1 MTSLCVDTMP
11 DAVRYDI
18 EHVSRY
24 LYSSP
29 VRHSVMSLCMKPHDG
44 SGQRLLHFDVTTV
57 PPSSLNA
64 ETDGFGNTKHVL
76 NIHREHTNL
85 EIVASS
91 TVETIPAA
99 PLPDALGPGAW
110 DDVRSRTGTFTHWE
124 FTRPSVFAS
133 PTPALAA
140 LIDRQGIGQTDDPLQ
155 TLLRLRDSIHQSFE
169 YVPGSTTAVSPID
182 HILETGEGV
191 CQDYAHVMIAI
202 ARSWGVPTRYVSG
215 YVSARKAGMSAP
227 QSATHAWAEC
237 FLPDLGWTEFDPTNP
252 ELPSERRV
260 RVAVGRD
267 YDDVSPTRGVFV
279 GESDSLLEVSVRMR
293 PTQ

>member
-1 MTSLCVDTMP
+1 MP

-18 EHVSRY
+18 EHVSHY

-29 VRHSVMSLCMKPHDG
+29 VRHSVMSLCVKPRDG
-44 SGQRLLHFDVTTV
+44 SGQRLLSFEVRTR
-57 PPSSLNA
+57 PSSPLNA

-76 NIHREHTNL
+76 NIHREHSNL
-85 EIVASS
+85 EIIAHS
-91 TVETIPAA
+91 TVETTHAA
-99 PLPDALGPGAW
+99 PLPNALGRGAW
-110 DDVRSRTGTFTHWE
+110 DEVRSRTASFAHWE
-124 FTRPSVFAS
+124 FTRPSVFAR
-133 PTPALAA
+133 PTPELAA
-140 LIDRQGIGQTDDPLQ
+140 LIDRQGIGPADDPLQ
-155 TLLRLRDSIHQSFE
+155 SLVGLRDSIHHSFR
-169 YVPGSTTAVSPID
+169 YMPGSTTAVSPID

-227 QSATHAWAEC
+227 QSATHAWVEC
-237 FLPDLGWTEFDPTNP
+237 FLPELGWTEFDPTNP
-252 ELPSERRV
+252 ELPNERRV

-279 GESDSLLEVSVRMR
+279 GNTDSLLEVSVRMR
-293 PTQ
+293 PVEPTPS

>member
-1 MTSLCVDTMP
+1 M
-11 DAVRYDI
+11 
-18 EHVSRY
+18 SR
-24 LYSSP
+24 
-29 VRHSVMSLCMKPHDG
+29 
-44 SGQRLLHFDVTTV
+44 TV

-85 EIVASS
+85 EIIARS
-91 TVETIPAA
+91 TVETTPAA

-110 DDVRSRTGTFTHWE
+110 DDVRSRTGAFTHWE
-124 FTRPSVFAS
+124 FTRPSAFAR
-133 PTPALAA
+133 PIPALAA
-140 LIDRQGIGQTDDPLQ
+140 FVERQGIGPTDDPLQ
-155 TLLRLRDSIHQSFE
+155 TLLHVRDSIHHSFD

-182 HILETGEGV
+182 HILETGQGV

-237 FLPDLGWTEFDPTNP
+237 FLPGLGWTEFDPTNP
-252 ELPSERRV
+252 DLSNEHLV

-267 YDDVSPTRGVFV
+267 YNDVAPTRGVFV

-293 PTQ
+293 RVE

>member
-1 MTSLCVDTMP
+1 M
-11 DAVRYDI
+11 
-18 EHVSRY
+18 
-24 LYSSP
+24 
-29 VRHSVMSLCMKPHDG
+29 
-44 SGQRLLHFDVTTV
+44 LH
-57 PPSSLNA
+57 
-64 ETDGFGNTKHVL
+64 
-76 NIHREHTNL
+76 
-85 EIVASS
+85 
-91 TVETIPAA
+91 
-99 PLPDALGPGAW
+99 
-110 DDVRSRTGTFTHWE
+110 
-124 FTRPSVFAS
+124 
-133 PTPALAA
+133 
-140 LIDRQGIGQTDDPLQ
+140 
-155 TLLRLRDSIHQSFE
+155 LRDSIHHSFD

-182 HILETGEGV
+182 HILETGQGV

-252 ELPSERRV
+252 DLSNERSV

-293 PTQ
+293 RVE

>member
-1 MTSLCVDTMP
+1 MP

-18 EHVSRY
+18 EHVSHY

-29 VRHSVMSLCMKPHDG
+29 VRHSVMSLCMRPRDG
-44 SGQRLLHFDVTTV
+44 FGQRLLDFHIRTR
-57 PPSSLNA
+57 PSSSLNA

-76 NIHREHTNL
+76 NIHREHSTL
-85 EIVASS
+85 EIIARS
-91 TVETIPAA
+91 TVETTHAA
-99 PLPDALGPGAW
+99 PLPNALRRGAW
-110 DDVRSRTGTFTHWE
+110 DEVRSWTGAFPHWE
-124 FTRPSVFAS
+124 FTRPSVFAQ
-133 PTPALAA
+133 PTLALTAFV
-140 LIDRQGIGQTDDPLQ
+140 DRHGVAPSDDPLQ
-155 TLLRLRDSIHQSFE
+155 SLVGLRDSIHSSFK

-202 ARSWGVPTRYVSG
+202 ARSWGIPTRYVSG
-215 YVSARKAGMSAP
+215 YVSARKAGMGSP

-237 FLPDLGWTEFDPTNP
+237 FLPELGWTEFDPTNP
-252 ELPSERRV
+252 ELPNERRV

-279 GESDSLLEVSVRMR
+279 GNTDSVLEVSVRMR
-293 PTQ
+293 PVEPALS

>member
-1 MTSLCVDTMP
+1 MP

-18 EHVSRY
+18 EHVSHY

-29 VRHSVMSLCMKPHDG
+29 VRHSVMSLCVKPRDG
-44 SGQRLLHFDVTTV
+44 FGQRLLSFEVRTR
-57 PPSSLNA
+57 PSSPLNA
-64 ETDGFGNTKHVL
+64 ESDGFGNTKHVL

-85 EIVASS
+85 EIISRS
-91 TVETIPAA
+91 TVETTHAA
-99 PLPDALGPGAW
+99 PLPNVLGRGAW
-110 DDVRSRTGTFTHWE
+110 DEVRSGKGSFAHWE
-124 FTRPSVFAS
+124 LTRPSVFAR
-133 PTPALAA
+133 PTPELAA
-140 LIDRQGIGQTDDPLQ
+140 LIDRQGIGPADDPLQ
-155 TLLRLRDSIHQSFE
+155 SLVGLRDLIHQSFE

-215 YVSARKAGMSAP
+215 YVSERKAGMSAP
-227 QSATHAWAEC
+227 QSATHAWVEC
-237 FLPDLGWTEFDPTNP
+237 FLPELGWTEFDPTNP
-252 ELPSERRV
+252 ELPNERRV

-279 GESDSLLEVSVRMR
+279 GNTDSLLEVSVRMR
-293 PTQ
+293 PVG